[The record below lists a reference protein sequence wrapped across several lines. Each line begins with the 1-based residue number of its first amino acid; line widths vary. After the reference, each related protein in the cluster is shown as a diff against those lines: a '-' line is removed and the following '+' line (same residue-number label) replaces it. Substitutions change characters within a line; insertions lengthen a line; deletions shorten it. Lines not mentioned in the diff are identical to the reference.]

1 MRRILLALYLCFAM
15 VLPAAAEEFTLKD
28 GTKIVGHMIS
38 LTGDTIEVE
47 TTYGKMQLKRSE
59 ILTINFPENK
69 PAAESPA
76 TAAGKGATTID
87 DSLVDTLYT
96 NKTAKFSLTVPSDW
110 MIKPE
115 LRSGASVVAGLSSR
129 DSMRFLLVARE
140 NYSASLESYE
150 GLVEIQA
157 RQHLD
162 SYERVLESHIT
173 IDGQS
178 ALLLSYRGVSAKAGN
193 LPIQFLVTIIPVGN
207 TITRLSAW
215 CVEPLFNESQP
226 TFEKILNSYHSIVE
240 TPLQK

>member
-1 MRRILLALYLCFAM
+1 MHRILLTLSLSFAM
-15 VLPAAAEEFTLKD
+15 VLPTAAEEFTLKD

-38 LTGDTIEVE
+38 ITGDTIEVE
-47 TTYGKMQLKRSE
+47 TAYGKMLLKRGE
-59 ILTINFPENK
+59 ILNINFPENK
-69 PAAESPA
+69 PPAESSA
-76 TAAGKGATTID
+76 ITAGNEAAKID
-87 DSLVDTLYT
+87 DSLVGTLYT
-96 NKTAKFSLTVPSDW
+96 NTTAQFSLTVPSDW
-110 MIKPE
+110 KINPD
-115 LRSGASVVAGLSSR
+115 LHSVANVVAGLSSR
-129 DSMRFLLVARE
+129 DSMRFLVVARE

-162 SYERVLESHIT
+162 SYERLSESHIT

-226 TFEKILNSYHSIVE
+226 TFEKILNSYHSIVKM
-240 TPLQK
+240 PPQK

>member
-193 LPIQFLVTIIPVGN
+193 LPIQFLVTIVPVGN

-215 CVEPLFNESQP
+215 CVEPLFNETQP

>member
-1 MRRILLALYLCFAM
+1 MHRILLTLYLCFAM
-15 VLPAAAEEFTLKD
+15 VLPTAAEEFTMRD
-28 GTKIVGHMIS
+28 GTKIVGHMTSI
-38 LTGDTIEVE
+38 TGDTIEVE
-47 TTYGKMQLKRSE
+47 SAYGKMQLKRSE
-59 ILTINFPENK
+59 ILTINFPDNK

-76 TAAGKGATTID
+76 TAAGKEAAKIN

-96 NKTAKFSLTVPSDW
+96 NKTAQFSLTVPSDW

-115 LRSGASVVAGLSSR
+115 LRSVANVIAGLSSR
-129 DSMRFLLVARE
+129 DGMRFLVVTRE

-162 SYERVLESHIT
+162 SYERLLESHIT

-178 ALLLSYRGVSAKAGN
+178 AHLLSYRGVSAKAGN
-193 LPIQFLVTIIPVGN
+193 LPIQFLVGIIPVGS

-215 CVEPLFNESQP
+215 CAEPLFNESQP
-226 TFEKILNSYHSIVE
+226 TFEKILSSYHSIVE

>member
-1 MRRILLALYLCFAM
+1 MHRILLTLSLSFAM
-15 VLPAAAEEFTLKD
+15 LLPAAAEEFTLKD

-38 LTGDTIEVE
+38 ITGDTIKVE
-47 TTYGKMQLKRSE
+47 TVYGKVLLKRSE

-76 TAAGKGATTID
+76 TTAGKEAAKID
-87 DSLVDTLYT
+87 DSLVGTLYT

-110 MIKPE
+110 MINPE
-115 LRSGASVVAGLSSR
+115 LLSGPNVVAGLSSR
-129 DSMRFLLVARE
+129 DSMRFLIVVRE
-140 NYSASLESYE
+140 NYSASLESYK
-150 GLVEIQA
+150 GLVEIQG
-157 RQHLD
+157 RQGLD
-162 SYERVLESHIT
+162 GYERLLESHIT

-193 LPIQFLVTIIPVGN
+193 LPVQFLVTIIPVGN

-215 CVEPLFNESQP
+215 CVEPLFHESQP

-240 TPLQK
+240 TLPQK